1 MGDWNSVLILNSDAD
16 IKNAKKLQT
25 SVRFNKIHLRDNDLN
40 EHSSKMNE
48 KDLYYPFPSVLW
60 EL

>member
-40 EHSSKMNE
+40 EHSSKMKE
-48 KDLYYPFPSVLW
+48 KDL
-60 EL
+60 